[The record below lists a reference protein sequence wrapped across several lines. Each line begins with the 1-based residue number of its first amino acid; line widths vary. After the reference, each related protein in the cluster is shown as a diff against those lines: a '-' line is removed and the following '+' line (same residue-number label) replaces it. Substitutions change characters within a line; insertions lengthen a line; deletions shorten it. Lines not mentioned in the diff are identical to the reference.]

1 MDINEIRG
9 ILNELSDEKY
19 KKNVIRLGIPKD
31 KALGVRTG
39 DIRKLARKIR
49 TNHKLAWELWQSG
62 IHEEKILAVLL
73 FDKKDIT
80 YQEIE
85 SLMHD
90 VNSWDLCDHI
100 CKNLII
106 KTSFAADIIK
116 SWSKQSSLYF
126 RRAVFVLMTA
136 EMVKKREKIELEQVE
151 LYIEKIK
158 ECANDTRPHV
168 RKAISWALR
177 EIGKINYDYQEK
189 AILVAYEL
197 IEEGKASAWVGKN
210 ALKELETLVKVDER
224 GRLLSSDSKMG
235 RKYK

>member
-62 IHEEKILAVLL
+62 VHEEKILAVLL

-126 RRAVFVLMTA
+126 RRAAFVLMTA
-136 EMVKKREKIELEQVE
+136 EMVKKREKIEPEQVE

>member
-9 ILNELSDEKY
+9 ILNELSDENY
-19 KKNVIRLGIPKD
+19 KKNVVRLGIPKD

-39 DIRKLARKIR
+39 DIRKLARKIG

-62 IHEEKILAVLL
+62 IHEEKLLAVLL
-73 FDKKDIT
+73 FDKKEIT

-85 SLMHD
+85 SLMYH

-106 KTSFAADIIK
+106 NTSFAADIME
-116 SWSKQSSLYF
+116 SWSKQTSLYF
-126 RRAVFVLMTA
+126 RRAAFVLMTA
-136 EMVKKREKIELEQVE
+136 EMVKKREKIEPEQVE
-151 LYIEKIK
+151 FYIEKIK

-168 RKAISWALR
+168 RKAVSWALR
-177 EIGKINYDYQEK
+177 EIGKINYEYQEK

-197 IEEGKASAWVGKN
+197 IGEGKASAWIGKD
-210 ALKELETLVKVDER
+210 AIKELETLVQVEER
-224 GRLLSSDSKMG
+224 GRLLTSNSKMG
-235 RKYK
+235 SKYK

>member
-49 TNHKLAWELWQSG
+49 TDHKLAWELWQSG
-62 IHEEKILAVLL
+62 VHEEKILAVLL

-126 RRAVFVLMTA
+126 RRAAFVLMTA
-136 EMVKKREKIELEQVE
+136 EIVKKREKIEPEQVE

>member
-1 MDINEIRG
+1 MDINEIKE
-9 ILNELSDEKY
+9 ILNELSDEKH
-19 KKNVIRLGIPKD
+19 KKNVVRLGIPED

-39 DIRKLARKIR
+39 DIRKLARKIG
-49 TNHKLAWELWQSG
+49 TNHNLAWGLWESG

-73 FDKKDIT
+73 FDKKNIT
-80 YQEIE
+80 NQEIE
-85 SLMHD
+85 NLMHD

-106 KTSFAADIIK
+106 KTSFAEDIIK

-126 RRAVFVLMTA
+126 RRAAFVLMTA
-136 EMVKKREKIELEQVE
+136 KMVKKREKVEPEQVE

-168 RKAISWALR
+168 RKAVSWALR

-197 IEEGKASAWVGKN
+197 IEEGKASGWVGKN

-235 RKYK
+235 KKYK